1 MVQTVLV
8 GSLLFG
14 LLLVGIAA
22 YLSGHGWRRYA
33 PLLERADDRS
43 SLRRV
48 LDSPA
53 VWTLVFL
60 VAVIAAGVA
69 VVAFVAG
76 ELPEGI
82 NQLAG
87 LFLVA
92 GTVIGLT
99 LYLFYGTFVS
109 ARNRGLKN
117 SQAAAFGSWAVALLF
132 IAVVV
137 FKLMGMF

>member
-1 MVQTVLV
+1 MVQTALV

-33 PLLERADDRS
+33 PLLEGVDTRS
-43 SLRRV
+43 SLRRA

-53 VWTLVFL
+53 VWTVAFL
-60 VAVIAAGVA
+60 VVVVAAALGA
-69 VVAFVAG
+69 LAFVAG
-76 ELPEGI
+76 EIPAET
-82 NQLAG
+82 QQAAG
-87 LFLVA
+87 LFLAA
-92 GTVIGLT
+92 GTAVGIT

-109 ARNRGLKN
+109 ARSRGLKS
-117 SQAAAFGSWAVALLF
+117 SQAAALGSWAVGLLF
-132 IAVVV
+132 IVVVV

>member
-33 PLLERADDRS
+33 PLLERTDGRS
-43 SLRRV
+43 DLRRA
-48 LDSPA
+48 LDSPV
-53 VWTLVFL
+53 VWTLAFL
-60 VAVIAAGVA
+60 AVAVAAGVA

-76 ELPEGI
+76 EVSQGI
-82 NQLAG
+82 QQMAG
-87 LFLVA
+87 VFLVA

-109 ARNRGLKN
+109 ARNRGLKS
-117 SQAAAFGSWAVALLF
+117 SQAAAMGSWAIGLLF
-132 IAVVV
+132 IVVV
-137 FKLMGMF
+137 VLKLMGMF